1 LEIVLSKEKKTI
13 INSSITNEISIPLTL
28 QSMDPLQKKFLV
40 LVPGSLPHFLTQLTQ
55 IWCMF
60 KGAEHRE
67 VKWVLVQ
74 VNRRMN

>member
-1 LEIVLSKEKKTI
+1 LEIVLSKEEKTI
-13 INSSITNEISIPLTL
+13 IKNSITNEISIPLTH

-55 IWCMF
+55 IWFIF